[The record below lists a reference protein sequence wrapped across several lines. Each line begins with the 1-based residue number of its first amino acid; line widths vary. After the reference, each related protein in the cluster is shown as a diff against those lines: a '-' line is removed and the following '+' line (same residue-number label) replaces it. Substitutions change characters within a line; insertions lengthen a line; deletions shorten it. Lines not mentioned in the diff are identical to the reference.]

1 MFGDTL
7 NFLSEKTEEELLV
20 ILQGFLLMCSDADS
34 FDQLAE
40 KLDISDDWLVK
51 LREDVFKYVE
61 NI

>member
-20 ILQGFLLMCSDADS
+20 ILQGFLQMCSDADS

-40 KLDISDDWLVK
+40 KLDISDDWLVN